1 MSSLTIDFFHDV
13 VRCWCLNILS
23 RLRDLASEFNLDIHH
38 RTFALRPSQAEM
50 ATRLGH
56 PKWQGKPSLIIGRPA
71 DLRNLSRDLPP
82 HLLRDIG
89 HEPWPASPR
98 WTLHQSW

>member
-13 VRCWCLNILS
+13 VRCWYLNISS

-38 RTFALRPSQAEM
+38 RTFVLKTSQAEM
-50 ATRLGH
+50 AARL
-56 PKWQGKPSLIIGRPA
+56 WQPIRQGQPSLIIGRPA

-98 WTLHQSW
+98 WTLHQPW